1 MANNRFR
8 RKINKLQEKKRLE
21 LPMTMEELQLLSD
34 FELLK
39 KTKQLAI
46 KNGIRNTHF
55 QVRSIDGYWNM
66 DEAVR

>member
-8 RKINKLQEKKRLE
+8 RLMNKLNEKKRLD

-39 KTKQLAI
+39 KTKQLAL

-55 QVRSIDGYWNM
+55 PVRSIDGYWSL